1 MEYEITYDYSGE
13 YSDEYNIRETFVG
26 SWTELQDYI
35 KNMRRNGCYNI
46 YAACVSDDLED

>member
-1 MEYEITYDYSGE
+1 MVYDIIYDYSDD
-13 YSDEYNIRETFVG
+13 YSDERNIRETFCG

-46 YAACVSDDLED
+46 YAACVDDSED